1 MREGHELPQSTMQ
14 TGPPLTKDP
23 KDQTPE
29 SPATPW
35 NEDEILKRLARIGE
49 GGRRPLGDFLRMSE
63 SVGDE
68 DLKTVKNF
76 LFNLY
81 CQIYGIT
88 QDKVDSDHGRLL
100 RFKFFQEL
108 SKGSTV
114 EVIKDIFIRNLFLT
128 ENQALVAPIVR
139 QARVQGIAARAK
151 DLIDSRYNE
160 RLSLNS
166 VAETLS
172 VSKEHLSRAFK
183 RQFSVTVTEYIQGV
197 RVRVAKSL
205 IQENDLSLKEI
216 CYELG
221 YQSYNDFYRNFRKLE
236 GISPKEFQE
245 DLAGKAGSPRPD
257 ESRPGGDGQEA

>member
-1 MREGHELPQSTMQ
+1 MN
-14 TGPPLTKDP
+14 KDP

-29 SPATPW
+29 TPPLAW
-35 NEDEILKRLARIGE
+35 NEDEILQRLARIGE

-63 SVGDE
+63 SVGEE
-68 DLKTVKNF
+68 DLKAVKNF

-81 CQIYGIT
+81 CQIYGIS
-88 QDKVDSDHGRLL
+88 QEKVDTDHGRLL

-114 EVIKDIFIRNLFLT
+114 EEIKDIFIRNLFLT
-128 ENQALVAPIVR
+128 ENQSLVPPTLR
-139 QARVQGIAARAK
+139 PARAQGIAARAR
-151 DLIDSRYNE
+151 DLMDARYNE

-166 VAETLS
+166 VAEQLT

-183 RQFSVTVTEYIQGV
+183 RQYSVTVTEYIQGV

-205 IQENDLSLKEI
+205 IQENELSLKEI

-221 YQSYNDFYRNFRKLE
+221 YQSYNDFYRNFRKQE
-236 GISPKEFQE
+236 GVSPKEYQE
-245 DLAGKAGSPRPD
+245 ALLHGNGRPPTGSGAPD
-257 ESRPGGDGQEA
+257 EGGQRE